1 MGKKLLFMFVV
12 LLLSVAGTACG
23 DEEAS
28 GQKGDDDLLSVLEQP
43 AELYIYLTSPNTF
56 LEEYREMLVEQFPN
70 YTLHFLNAESDQPIE
85 SLVTDQQQIDLI
97 VSSVGLTSR
106 FIFEYEFQTDITD
119 LIEKYDYDLE
129 RIEPT
134 SIEIQRKFADGGI
147 YALPMAT
154 STLTIFYNKDI
165 FDKFATGYPADNLTW
180 DELYSLAQSM
190 TRTDEGVNYKGMN
203 MAFTHGMLMNQYG
216 AVFVDPETNT
226 SLFEEQAFRDAFL
239 NMARFFQIP
248 GNEIANNSFSV
259 GVQQNEFYKD
269 QIVAMYLTQ
278 VEAANVYKDLL
289 NWDVASVPVHHGVG
303 PQTYPYYFYLTA
315 TSKQRDAAFQVMAY
329 MTSDEFQN
337 YVVRTGTLPILK
349 ESTEIFENFGKN
361 EAYFEGKNL
370 KAFLPERFADPSVTT
385 RYQDIANVQVN
396 AALNS
401 FVSGTDVN
409 TALREAGEAVNQLIQ
424 KRLGGDQ

>member
-190 TRTDEGVNYKGMN
+190 TRTEEGVSYKGMN

-216 AVFVDPETNT
+216 AVFPNT
-226 SLFEEQAFRDAFL
+226 
-239 NMARFFQIP
+239 
-248 GNEIANNSFSV
+248 
-259 GVQQNEFYKD
+259 
-269 QIVAMYLTQ
+269 
-278 VEAANVYKDLL
+278 
-289 NWDVASVPVHHGVG
+289 W
-303 PQTYPYYFYLTA
+303 
-315 TSKQRDAAFQVMAY
+315 QR
-329 MTSDEFQN
+329 N
-337 YVVRTGTLPILK
+337 CK
-349 ESTEIFENFGKN
+349 
-361 EAYFEGKNL
+361 
-370 KAFLPERFADPSVTT
+370 
-385 RYQDIANVQVN
+385 
-396 AALNS
+396 
-401 FVSGTDVN
+401 
-409 TALREAGEAVNQLIQ
+409 
-424 KRLGGDQ
+424 